1 MPNILAVSQNVDV
14 TAWYDRGV
22 LEVSAPVRAVKPEG
36 TRIPV
41 QDADATPG
49 QLPDPP
55 DEEPARPGRGV
66 ISHWTCQLRVT
77 GDMCAF
83 AGKPICLRSLR

>member
-1 MPNILAVSQNVDV
+1 MRGGDAALGGNRRPAIIMPNILAVRRNVDV

-36 TRIPV
+36 TRIPA

-49 QLPDPP
+49 QLPD
-55 DEEPARPGRGV
+55 R
-66 ISHWTCQLRVT
+66 
-77 GDMCAF
+77 
-83 AGKPICLRSLR
+83 AG